1 MGESMIYARTDAGNA
16 ELDKAD
22 SKVVGD
28 AKRLM
33 LLVDGKSS
41 VDAIGKKVPP
51 SVRKYMD
58 GIFTRLLAER
68 LIVESGKVDIVVAVK
83 PHSRITSEQVKE
95 AMLTSQ
101 KFSKDMLGLAE
112 IEIERRL
119 ELEQDLAESQAKLSE
134 TTAHLN
140 SVTARY
146 HTLKEQV
153 LLYKQGMEATIAA
166 QQAQLTDLSG
176 QSQASQTEKEQL
188 EQAHKTMLGEFQ
200 HMQKTLRQ
208 NSDRMDETVRIRV
221 LEQQH
226 KGIEKRKQQKM
237 SDDEMVQ
244 NHPNFQAIRNL
255 DFFKKFRNSDL
266 AQILVWAEWK
276 DVKKGEVVVE
286 EGQFDI
292 VFYIVVSGRLAV
304 LKGKKNIQI
313 IREGEPFGEIAYQAG
328 DEPKRS
334 ATVIAR
340 TDCSLL
346 LFNPAYLESAELMVR
361 VLVAEAFMGVQA
373 RRLRST
379 VEMVSNLLVDDE
391 D

>member
-22 SKVVGD
+22 GKVVGD

-134 TTAHLN
+134 TTA
-140 SVTARY
+140 
-146 HTLKEQV
+146 K
-153 LLYKQGMEATIAA
+153 
-166 QQAQLTDLSG
+166 
-176 QSQASQTEKEQL
+176 
-188 EQAHKTMLGEFQ
+188 
-200 HMQKTLRQ
+200 
-208 NSDRMDETVRIRV
+208 
-221 LEQQH
+221 
-226 KGIEKRKQQKM
+226 
-237 SDDEMVQ
+237 
-244 NHPNFQAIRNL
+244 
-255 DFFKKFRNSDL
+255 
-266 AQILVWAEWK
+266 
-276 DVKKGEVVVE
+276 
-286 EGQFDI
+286 
-292 VFYIVVSGRLAV
+292 RLAV
-304 LKGKKNIQI
+304 
-313 IREGEPFGEIAYQAG
+313 R
-328 DEPKRS
+328 
-334 ATVIAR
+334 
-340 TDCSLL
+340 
-346 LFNPAYLESAELMVR
+346 
-361 VLVAEAFMGVQA
+361 
-373 RRLRST
+373 
-379 VEMVSNLLVDDE
+379 
-391 D
+391 